1 MEVMSLAAPSSQRKF
16 TGCFLSAPI
25 SPRRTTEWYKEEAKI
40 NFSER
45 SLIPFDW
52 EENQGNPR
60 KITDNEEDTV
70 DDKQKVKSF
79 TRVSHDSLPLFLC
92 LKRSLPSLLIQR
104 EGKRNSKVLAEEID
118 GVLRRIRLIRGKMQL
133 TLLVLKSVLSLVL
146 YLQDQ
151 RLSILSSWINL
162 LDHQAIIPEWEGCLN
177 VNLGSSATTK
187 LSGTCVVPMPALNM
201 PENIDDIETW
211 ASVIWETKLSKLLE
225 AAFLSPTNH
234 EIVSFYFNGFVLRRR
249 ATQNRWFMLDIDS
262 DDDEWHEGYGAPL
275 GTQYV
280 EEKEDFAME
289 SPLHHQG
296 IDKFNEEVHQLYH
309 QEDASIS
316 DNDEDDNIDTREDGY
331 KMNNKYVDKF
341 SRCNE
346 ERLNVEDE
354 SCTPFE
360 LAHDAVISS

>member
-1 MEVMSLAAPSSQRKF
+1 MTSPLICTGVNSGIQTFLEELHQCWNNHSS
-16 TGCFLSAPI
+16 FLGI
-25 SPRRTTEWYKEEAKI
+25 
-40 NFSER
+40 
-45 SLIPFDW
+45 LMVGLQV
-52 EENQGNPR
+52 QGEC
-60 KITDNEEDTV
+60 K
-70 DDKQKVKSF
+70 
-79 TRVSHDSLPLFLC
+79 
-92 LKRSLPSLLIQR
+92 
-104 EGKRNSKVLAEEID
+104 
-118 GVLRRIRLIRGKMQL
+118 
-133 TLLVLKSVLSLVL
+133 
-146 YLQDQ
+146 
-151 RLSILSSWINL
+151 
-162 LDHQAIIPEWEGCLN
+162 DHQAIIPEWEGCLN

-201 PENIDDIETW
+201 PENIDDIVGKGREFCVCRDRGSIRCVRQHVKE
-211 ASVIWETKLSKLLE
+211 AREEVVKILGFEKLGDMGFCYMGDEVVRSWSDEDALSFHEVVYSNPVTL
-225 AAFLSPTNH
+225 AAFFSPTNH

>member
-1 MEVMSLAAPSSQRKF
+1 
-16 TGCFLSAPI
+16 
-25 SPRRTTEWYKEEAKI
+25 
-40 NFSER
+40 
-45 SLIPFDW
+45 
-52 EENQGNPR
+52 
-60 KITDNEEDTV
+60 
-70 DDKQKVKSF
+70 
-79 TRVSHDSLPLFLC
+79 
-92 LKRSLPSLLIQR
+92 
-104 EGKRNSKVLAEEID
+104 
-118 GVLRRIRLIRGKMQL
+118 MQL

-201 PENIDDIETW
+201 PENIDDIVGKGREFCVCRDRG
-211 ASVIWETKLSKLLE
+211 SIRCVRQHIKEVREEVVKILGFEKSKLLE

-249 ATQNRWFMLDIDS
+249 ATQNSTF
-262 DDDEWHEGYGAPL
+262 GYSIC
-275 GTQYV
+275 Q
-280 EEKEDFAME
+280 EKEDFAIE

>member
-1 MEVMSLAAPSSQRKF
+1 
-16 TGCFLSAPI
+16 
-25 SPRRTTEWYKEEAKI
+25 
-40 NFSER
+40 
-45 SLIPFDW
+45 
-52 EENQGNPR
+52 
-60 KITDNEEDTV
+60 
-70 DDKQKVKSF
+70 
-79 TRVSHDSLPLFLC
+79 
-92 LKRSLPSLLIQR
+92 
-104 EGKRNSKVLAEEID
+104 
-118 GVLRRIRLIRGKMQL
+118 MQL

-201 PENIDDIETW
+201 PENIDDIVGKGREFCVCRDRG
-211 ASVIWETKLSKLLE
+211 SIRCVRQHIKEVREEVVKILGFEKLGDMGFCYMGDEVVRSWSDEDALSFHEVVYSNPMTLGQNFWKLHFCPLLITRLLWST
-225 AAFLSPTNH
+225 F
-234 EIVSFYFNGFVLRRR
+234 
-249 ATQNRWFMLDIDS
+249 
-262 DDDEWHEGYGAPL
+262 GYSIC
-275 GTQYV
+275 Q
-280 EEKEDFAME
+280 EKEDFAIE